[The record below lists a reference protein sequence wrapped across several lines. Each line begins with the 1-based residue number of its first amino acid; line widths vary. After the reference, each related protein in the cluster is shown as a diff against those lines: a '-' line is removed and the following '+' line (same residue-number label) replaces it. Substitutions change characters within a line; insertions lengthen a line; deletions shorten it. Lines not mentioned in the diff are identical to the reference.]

1 MHVCC
6 NHLNLST
13 FIINLTS
20 IILLSF
26 IRLIHLVCVFKNNE
40 PKNHQLSKVLCTHIL
55 YYLHYK

>member
-6 NHLNLST
+6 NHLNLNT

-26 IRLIHLVCVFKNNE
+26 IRLIHLVCVLKTMNQKITN
-40 PKNHQLSKVLCTHIL
+40 
-55 YYLHYK
+55 